1 MSQVGRKGVRY
12 PSPHPPHSPG
22 PGTFEGV
29 AGFRIGRGGR
39 DDRAPQAR
47 PQHPP
52 NNGQQGPSYGPQ
64 GPTYGQ
70 GAPSYGQ
77 GGPSYGYP
85 PQPSYPQQRPYGA
98 PGGGPGGG
106 RQDGGRGG
114 SEEPEYFG
122 GGYPQG
128 PGQGQGHGPGQG
140 PGHGQPQG
148 APYDPYAANNPGH
161 TQAFSVDDHQQY
173 NPGGT
178 YHAGSAPAGPVGPRL
193 PWKELLKGIVTAPNQ
208 TFLVMRDY
216 TMWVPALIVTFL
228 YGLLAVFGFD
238 GARKDAIDATLAN
251 AIPIVLTTA
260 VAMVLSSF
268 VLGVVTHTLARQLGG
283 DGAWQ
288 PTVGLSMLIMSLT
301 DAPRLIVAMFLGGD
315 APFVQVLGWAT
326 WVAAGVLL
334 TLMVS
339 KSHDLLWPKALGASA
354 IQLVALLSIVKLG
367 TF

>member
-1 MSQVGRKGVRY
+1 MSQVGRNGVRY
-12 PSPHPPHSPG
+12 PSAHPSPSPG

-52 NNGQQGPSYGPQ
+52 HGQQAPQGPPYGTQGPSYGQGGPSYAQ
-64 GPTYGQ
+64 GPGQ
-70 GAPSYGQ
+70 
-77 GGPSYGYP
+77 GPSYGYP
-85 PQPSYPQQRPYGA
+85 PQPSYPQQQPY
-98 PGGGPGGG
+98 GGPGGAT
-106 RQDGGRGG
+106 QGGRG
-114 SEEPEYFG
+114 SDEPEYFG
-122 GGYPQG
+122 GGGHPQG
-128 PGQGQGHGPGQG
+128 PGQGYGPRQGNGQA
-140 PGHGQPQG
+140 QG

-173 NPGGT
+173 NQGGT
-178 YHAGSAPAGPVGPRL
+178 YHAGSAPAGPAGPRL
-193 PWKELLKGIVTAPNQ
+193 HWKALLKGIVTAPNP

-216 TMWVPALIVTFL
+216 TMWGPALIVTFL

-238 GARKDAIDATLAN
+238 GARADAIDAKLSN

-260 VAMVLSSF
+260 VAMVVSSF

-301 DAPRLIVAMFLGGD
+301 DAPRLVVAMFFGGD
-315 APFVQVLGWAT
+315 ASFVQLLGWAT
-326 WVAAGVLL
+326 WVAAGALL

-339 KSHDLLWPKALGASA
+339 KSHDLPWPKALGASA